1 MSEELKQ
8 LVLDKRKEGKLV
20 HTTVEGFVSVDVSE
34 FIKQPA
40 DGILYDLNRL
50 EEVVLTFID
59 DPKWLN
65 DFAVALTI
73 RALKTE
79 IETLKEALH
88 QEEHIIIFTDDGW
101 SVQHLVECR
110 PDMTKCEIH
119 KRAQIELNAG
129 DTGLRGKFKVSI
141 VDGVLDFERIRE

>member
-8 LVLDKRKEGKLV
+8 LILDKRKEGKLV
-20 HTTVEGFVSVDVSE
+20 HTTIEGFVSVDISE
-34 FIKQPA
+34 FIGQPA

-73 RALKTE
+73 RELKAKETSARTIMENLINKTE
-79 IETLKEALH
+79 SI
-88 QEEHIIIFTDDGW
+88 DDGEMVDLEDFLAEMKAW
-101 SVQHLVECR
+101 LEGKPRVARSFNETGADADFRVESK
-110 PDMTKCEIH
+110 DNME
-119 KRAQIELNAG
+119 E
-129 DTGLRGKFKVSI
+129 
-141 VDGVLDFERIRE
+141 